1 MIYNKKL
8 KPTLI
13 DQNIIGE
20 YMKEKMI
27 TQMKVSGVQTQSELQ
42 KLSTKIFYNIINFIY
57 HYFFIVGIFLTI
69 GYYLYKRYV
78 WYQQIKK
85 IQIVQQEQKELQDEQ
100 MKKYFDNIMD
110 GKSQTIQN
118 QTQNQTQNK
127 FQQQVQSQAYFVP
140 GKKLDKVISGNN
152 GYLNHMKNI
161 FDTTHRHTSSMGRI
175 QPNSDLGTKSV
186 RFAQGDFDAYG
197 RNSINP
203 KTGETLIKQSI
214 IPEYNEQNEVQ
225 AYDSKPSSTFSSF

>member
-1 MIYNKKL
+1 
-8 KPTLI
+8 
-13 DQNIIGE
+13 
-20 YMKEKMI
+20 MKEKMI

-57 HYFFIVGIFLTI
+57 HYFFIIGIFLII

-85 IQIVQQEQKELQDEQ
+85 IQIVEQEKKELQDEQ

-110 GKSQTIQN
+110 GKNQSQSIHQPIH
-118 QTQNQTQNK
+118 QPIHTQNQNK
-127 FQQQVQSQAYFVP
+127 FQQQAQAQAYFVP

-161 FDTTHRHTSSMGRI
+161 FDTTVAHTSSMGRI

-186 RFAQGDFDAYG
+186 RFAQGDFDAFG
-197 RNSINP
+197 RNSLNP
-203 KTGETLIKQSI
+203 KTGETLVKQSI
-214 IPEYNEQNEVQ
+214 IPEYNEQNQVQ
-225 AYDSKPSSTFSSF
+225 AYDSKPSSSFSSF